1 MESFSLSPTRLQ
13 LSIIQAKK
21 AGKLVVYRSVSEPG
35 GYLAE
40 ISQAKEENILMVSL
54 VHGN

>member
-1 MESFSLSPTRLQ
+1 MESFSLSPAHLQ

-21 AGKLVVYRSVSEPG
+21 AGKLVVYRSVNEPG

-40 ISQAKEENILMVSL
+40 ISQAKVENILMVSL